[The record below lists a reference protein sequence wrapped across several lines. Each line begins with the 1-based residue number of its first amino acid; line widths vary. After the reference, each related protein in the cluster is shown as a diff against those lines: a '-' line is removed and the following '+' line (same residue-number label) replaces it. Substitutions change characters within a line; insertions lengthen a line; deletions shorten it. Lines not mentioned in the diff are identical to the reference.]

1 MKTAFDDVDDFNKKG
16 GLKAMGESSAGP
28 LFKNNNQPPAPGE
41 SPWHGIKCL

>member
-28 LFKNNNQPPAPGE
+28 LFKKQQPTSGPRWIYDMA
-41 SPWHGIKCL
+41 

>member
-28 LFKNNNQPPAPGE
+28 LFIKTTTTNLRPPVNRHDVA
-41 SPWHGIKCL
+41 